1 MEQSSS
7 SAEPFRLQNSG
18 RALALDGH
26 ESDLVRHEVMFE
38 DSFTRLKDRQVFVG
52 AGIPRRRLIAA
63 LLVAGFLLS
72 GLLMRAAWMQFGQG
86 SVWLSRAEANR
97 FRVDAL
103 PARRGIIRDRNGVTL
118 AENMPTFAVRM
129 RESDLPREAGE
140 HTRAVASVARTLG
153 LTTEDVL
160 ANLYATGTEPDD
172 WVDVARDVAYDRAV
186 ALEIKLPELS
196 GVSLVTSAKRSYPA
210 SAETPSLSHILG
222 YVGSVSPVEY
232 ASRRELGYRRN
243 DEIGKT
249 GVELANETEIRGVAG
264 ERRIEVDAVGRPRAM
279 VGDRA
284 PVDGK
289 DVTLTLDLDLQRAA
303 EAALVRGLEQAR
315 VKRGSLVVMDA
326 NDGSI
331 LALVSWPAYDDNVFA
346 GRVSS
351 TVYRALAEDESH
363 PLFPRAWAGQFPS
376 GSVIKPLIATAAL
389 AEGVITP
396 KTTVHSTGGITVGPW
411 FFPDWAAGGHG
422 LTNVR
427 KAIAMSVN
435 TFFYYIG
442 GGYNNFI
449 GLGVDRLTK
458 WMRAFGLGSE
468 TGLDLPGEAA
478 GHVPSQ
484 QWKQETKG
492 ERWYIGDTYNLSI
505 GQGDLLVTPLQMA
518 RVTAAI
524 ANGGSLV
531 APHVAASSSAAAAAS
546 KVSAPASA
554 FATVRQG
561 MRETVTSG
569 SGRRLNSLPFPVAGK
584 TGTAQWRADKPT
596 HAWFTGYAP
605 ANDPQVVITV
615 LLEEGGEGS
624 TYAVPVAGEVLN
636 AWWKGLGNR
645 N

>member
-1 MEQSSS
+1 M
-7 SAEPFRLQNSG
+7 
-18 RALALDGH
+18 
-26 ESDLVRHEVMFE
+26 
-38 DSFTRLKDRQVFVG
+38 
-52 AGIPRRRLIAA
+52 
-63 LLVAGFLLS
+63 
-72 GLLMRAAWMQFGQG
+72 
-86 SVWLSRAEANR
+86 
-97 FRVDAL
+97 
-103 PARRGIIRDRNGVTL
+103 
-118 AENMPTFAVRM
+118 
-129 RESDLPREAGE
+129 
-140 HTRAVASVARTLG
+140 
-153 LTTEDVL
+153 
-160 ANLYATGTEPDD
+160 
-172 WVDVARDVAYDRAV
+172 ARDVAYDRAV

-222 YVGSVSPVEY
+222 YVGSISPEEY
-232 ASRRELGYRRN
+232 ANRREFGYRRN

-249 GVELANETEIRGVAG
+249 GVELTYESEIRGVAG
-264 ERRIEVDAVGRPRAM
+264 ERRIEVDAVGRPRAT

-284 PVDGK
+284 PVDGR
-289 DVTLTLDLDLQRAA
+289 DVRLTLDLYLQRAA
-303 EAALVRGLEQAR
+303 EAALRRGLQQAR
-315 VKRGSLVVMDA
+315 VKRGSLAVMDA
-326 NDGSI
+326 NDGSV
-331 LALVSWPAYDDNVFA
+331 LALVSWPAYDDNAFA

-351 TVYRALAEDESH
+351 TMYRALAEDENH

-396 KTTVHSTGGITVGPW
+396 NTTVNSVGGITVGPW

-449 GLGVDRLTK
+449 GLGVDRLTR
-458 WMRAFGLGSE
+458 WMREFGLGNE

-484 QWKQETKG
+484 AWKQETKG

-505 GQGDLLVTPLQMA
+505 GQGDLLVTPIQMS

-531 APHVAASSSAAAAAS
+531 TPHVVAASSTADGMS
-546 KVSAPASA
+546 KVGAPASA

-605 ANDPQVVITV
+605 ANDPQVVVTV

-624 TYAVPVAGEVLN
+624 TYAVPVAGEVLQV
-636 AWWKGLGNR
+636 WWKSLGTGN
-645 N
+645 